1 MAPTVEGN
9 DSIGQRNPSAGKV
22 NNEELLERYERIR
35 KEIEDELGKA
45 YKGEASNKVIVYLE
59 ELKSVYDVLRAG
71 KVKVTK
77 VQLAD
82 AESLMNMANL
92 AAINARNL
100 KMGDVGM
107 ALQQGDFV
115 THMKKYLNGGSG
127 SGSGGGENEEDEDF
141 NENGGDRTSTNAQE
155 EVFNSFD
162 WPKLGS
168 FMYKVTGKPLPMQF
182 LNGPFELEKT
192 VVTRRRA
199 VDDTNNSEAKTAH
212 QVEAGDIAE
221 AETNN
226 TANLVRSVYGSFSRK
241 SEGNAINFFKF
252 FINPRSFSQSV
263 ENLFFTS
270 FLLRD
275 ARVKLYKDEQG
286 TPMIDLT
293 DVQQFQAASSNPPTG
308 DTVHHI
314 ASFDYSTWENL
325 IRKYNITEP
334 FLDHRDDGE
343 DANVFDDS
351 DEELSNDE
359 EGNNDEEQNNDEH
372 NDASET
378 DYGDSSQDDS
388 EPNETNPRPK
398 RRRVKTEL

>member
-9 DSIGQRNPSAGKV
+9 DSIGQRNPSVGKV
-22 NNEELLERYERIR
+22 NHEELLERYEQIR
-35 KEIEDELGKA
+35 KDIEDELGKA

-59 ELKSVYDVLRAG
+59 ELKSVYEILRAG

-107 ALQQGDFV
+107 ALQQGDFLS
-115 THMKKYLNGGSG
+115 HMKRYLNGGVVS
-127 SGSGGGENEEDEDF
+127 GGENEEDEDF
-141 NENGGDRTSTNAQE
+141 NEDFNENGGDRRSPNAQE

-168 FMYKVTGKPLPMQF
+168 FMYKVTGRPLPMQF

-192 VVTRRRA
+192 VITRRRA
-199 VDDTNNSEAKTAH
+199 VDDTNNSVAKTAH
-212 QVEAGDIAE
+212 QVEASDIAE

-226 TANLVRSVYGSFSRK
+226 TANLVRSVYGSFSKK

-252 FINPRSFSQSV
+252 FINPKSFSQSV

-286 TPMIDLT
+286 TPMIELT
-293 DVQQFQAASSNPPTG
+293 DVQQFQAASANPPTG

-334 FLDHRDDGE
+334 FLDHRDDG
-343 DANVFDDS
+343 DDVNVFDDS
-351 DEELSNDE
+351 DNEELSNDE
-359 EGNNDEEQNNDEH
+359 QNNEEHNDEEH

-378 DYGDSSQDDS
+378 DYGDSSQDD
-388 EPNETNPRPK
+388 ELNETNPKPK